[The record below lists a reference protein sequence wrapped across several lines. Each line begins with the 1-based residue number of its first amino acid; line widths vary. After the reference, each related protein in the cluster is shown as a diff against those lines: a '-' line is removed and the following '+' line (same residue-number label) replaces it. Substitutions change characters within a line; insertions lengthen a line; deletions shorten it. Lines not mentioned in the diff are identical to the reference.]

1 MELQK
6 KVALVTGAT
15 RGIGKAIALKLFKE
29 GADVVVNGTKM
40 EQDFY
45 QNFTVIKSKKNE
57 IIGIRADVTQI
68 KEVEKMTREII
79 QRFGKID
86 ILINNAGVVKDSLL
100 IRMKEEDWDVV
111 INTNLKGTFNCTKI
125 ISKYMIKQNTG
136 GKIVNISSIIGITGN
151 IGQANYAA
159 SKAGIIGLTKTVAK
173 ELAPKK
179 INVNAIAPGF
189 INTDMTRQ
197 LPEKIRINLQERIPL
212 KRLGTVEDIAQV
224 AYFLVSEAAS
234 YITGQVI
241 IVDGG
246 IAI

>member
-1 MELQK
+1 MELQN

-29 GADVVVNGTKM
+29 GANVVVNGTKI

-45 QNFTVIKSKKNE
+45 QNLTVMKSKKNE
-57 IIGIRADVTQI
+57 IIKIKADVTQI

-79 QRFGKID
+79 QKFGKID
-86 ILINNAGVVKDSLL
+86 ILINNAGIVKDSLL
-100 IRMKEEDWDVV
+100 IRMKEEDWDAV

-125 ISKYMIKQNTG
+125 LSKYMIKQNTG

-159 SKAGIIGLTKTVAK
+159 SKAGIIGLTKAIAK

-179 INVNAIAPGF
+179 INVNAIAPGY
-189 INTDMTRQ
+189 IDTDMTRQ
-197 LPEKIRINLQERIPL
+197 LPEKIRINLQEKIPL
-212 KRLGTVEDIAQV
+212 RRLGTVEDVAQV